1 MTTNF
6 NFKCHRIEKK
16 ENGKSQTCAY
26 PVNGVAFNNRH
37 NTMAT
42 CGSEGTY
49 EARLIPSVYFCNI
62 LTSYVF
68 WDKDYRQKLKANPE
82 PAGTYLGNSIIDI
95 DFSPDSN
102 FVAYAVA
109 YDWAKGQEG
118 KTDANEGLYVR
129 RVADAEIVSKK
140 KL

>member
-37 NTMAT
+37 NTLVT

-49 EARLIPSVYFCNI
+49 VY
-62 LTSYVF
+62 
-68 WDKDYRQKLKANPE
+68 WDKDNRQKLKSYPD
-82 PAGTYLGNSIIDI
+82 PAGTFLGNSIIDI
-95 DFSPDSN
+95 GFSADSN

-129 RVADAEIVSKK
+129 RVADADIAPKK
-140 KL
+140 K

>member
-1 MTTNF
+1 M
-6 NFKCHRIEKK
+6 
-16 ENGKSQTCAY
+16 
-26 PVNGVAFNNRH
+26 GVLDGDVRQRGH
-37 NTMAT
+37 VR
-42 CGSEGTY
+42 
-49 EARLIPSVYFCNI
+49 ARLIPTVYFCNI

-68 WDKDYRQKLKANPE
+68 WDKDNRQKLKAYPE

-118 KTDANEGLYVR
+118 KTDASEGLYVR
-129 RVADAEIVSKK
+129 RVADADISTKK
-140 KL
+140 K